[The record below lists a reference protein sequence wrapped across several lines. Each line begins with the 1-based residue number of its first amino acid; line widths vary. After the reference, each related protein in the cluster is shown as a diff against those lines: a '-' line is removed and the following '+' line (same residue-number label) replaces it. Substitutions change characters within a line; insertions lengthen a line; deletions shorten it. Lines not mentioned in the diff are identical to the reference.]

1 MNTSPSDPAKQPV
14 PVIPLLLTFGLVAYI
29 LAGLAVAQSCS
40 RVLGLIM
47 LAPVIIF
54 MLTWFRR
61 LPPELQ
67 ARIGAKM
74 KEQEQAPFGR
84 FMRVVEIVIWALLG
98 YALLAWLFQR
108 SQ

>member
-1 MNTSPSDPAKQPV
+1 
-14 PVIPLLLTFGLVAYI
+14 
-29 LAGLAVAQSCS
+29 
-40 RVLGLIM
+40 
-47 LAPVIIF
+47 
-54 MLTWFRR
+54 
-61 LPPELQ
+61 LQ
-67 ARIGAKM
+67 ARIDAKM